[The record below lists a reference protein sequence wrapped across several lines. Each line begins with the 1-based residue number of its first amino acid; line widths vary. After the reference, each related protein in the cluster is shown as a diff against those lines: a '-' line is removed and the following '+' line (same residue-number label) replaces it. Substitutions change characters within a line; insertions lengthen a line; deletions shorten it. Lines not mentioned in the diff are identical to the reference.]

1 MERGKISF
9 ISNAD
14 GSISVKIELSGG
26 TVWVTKSEIANLL
39 EVFTPAISA
48 NLREIFKNKE
58 LFETEV
64 TRYHNGTMFYNL
76 DVIIALAFRCKSPI
90 CRLFR
95 EWLREQAKRL
105 FTTRMKLGLFDPQEK
120 VPDRKSVV

>member
-9 ISNAD
+9 NHNAN

-48 NLREIFKNKE
+48 NLREIFKSKE

-64 TRYHNGTMFYNL
+64 SCYHNDTMFYNL

-90 CRLFR
+90 CRRFR
-95 EWLREQAKRL
+95 EWLREQAKRPIVENP
-105 FTTRMKLGLFDPQEK
+105 KQSIIIYVENYSK
-120 VPDRKSVV
+120 IN

>member
-9 ISNAD
+9 NHNAN
-14 GSISVKIELSGG
+14 GSISVQIELSGG

-76 DVIIALAFRCKSPI
+76 DVVIALAFRCKSPI

-95 EWLREQAKRL
+95 EWLREQAKRPIIESHQQSII
-105 FTTRMKLGLFDPQEK
+105 FHIGNPSI
-120 VPDRKSVV
+120 PN